1 MTVVDLGA
9 APGSWSQI
17 AGKLVGSKGL
27 VIASDALLP
36 DVLGAIS
43 EITMSTCRPFKIFNN
58 FSNTA
63 SSLVAGLKLLENL
76 WVAKV

>member
-27 VIASDALLP
+27 VIASDILPMDALP
-36 DVLGAIS
+36 DVTFLTRRLQRRSCI
-43 EITMSTCRPFKIFNN
+43 
-58 FSNTA
+58 
-63 SSLVAGLKLLENL
+63 
-76 WVAKV
+76 